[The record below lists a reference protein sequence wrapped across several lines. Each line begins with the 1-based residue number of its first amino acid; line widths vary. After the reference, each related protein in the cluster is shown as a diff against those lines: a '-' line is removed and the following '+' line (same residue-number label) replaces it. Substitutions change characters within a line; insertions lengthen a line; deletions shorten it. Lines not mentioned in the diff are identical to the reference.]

1 MFYQF
6 DDEILSVNA
15 DELKDNTLTAAYLSY
30 DELNSIYKRLSIPF
44 QAVELCK
51 GNKSE
56 LFSGIEIYDDC
67 FFIRLNALGKNMQ
80 QSSICI
86 IVIKNILV
94 FVNVCDNNFL
104 NRDLFMKTMSRIC
117 FENASLEKL
126 LTSFFEALVLLDDL
140 QLESLRKSI
149 AVLEESVIKNNA
161 DKKFNIKLLE
171 IKRKILAYRG
181 YYERLIDISQVLCDN
196 DNELF
201 DDSIKRIERF
211 TEKLKRLKDS
221 VDILSESVSHLWDAY
236 QASLDMKLNETMKLF
251 TLMTTIFFPLTVIAG
266 WYGMNFASMPE
277 INWKY
282 GYAYAILLSIA
293 VISTLIFIFKKK
305 KWI

>member
-6 DDEILSVNA
+6 DDEITSVNP
-15 DELKDNTLTAAYLSY
+15 DDLKDNTLTTAYISC
-30 DELNSIYKRLSIPF
+30 DELRNIYKKLSIPY

-51 GNKSE
+51 DNNSE

-67 FFIRLNALGKNMQ
+67 FFIKLNVLSKDMK

-86 IVIKNILV
+86 IVIKNTLV
-94 FVNVCDNNFL
+94 FVNVCDNNFI

-140 QLESLRKSI
+140 QLENIRKSI
-149 AVLEESVIKNNA
+149 ADLEESVMRNNA

-171 IKRKILAYRG
+171 IKRKILTYRG
-181 YYERLIDISQVLCDN
+181 YYERLIDISHVLCDN

-201 DDSIKRIERF
+201 DESIKRIEHF
-211 TEKLKRLKDS
+211 TDKLKRLKDS
-221 VDILSESVSHLWDAY
+221 VDILNESVSHLWDAY
-236 QASLDMKLNETMKLF
+236 QASLDMKLNESMKLF

-266 WYGMNFASMPE
+266 WYGMNFTSMPE
-277 INWKY
+277 LNWKY
-282 GYAYAILLSIA
+282 GYIYVIVLSIA
-293 VISTLIFIFKKK
+293 VISALIFIFKKK